1 MKNPASP
8 IKLSIVDDH
17 ILFRKAIVNLIQEE
31 FKYSFTIE
39 ANNGID
45 LIVKLRQ
52 TDHADLPDIVL
63 VDINMPEMDGF
74 ETVNWL
80 KKNHPQMKIL
90 VLSMYEDDLTI
101 IRMLRM
107 GVHGYLT
114 KNAEPEEIQAAID
127 SIMLKG
133 YYYTDLV
140 TIKLIRS
147 LNASNEQ
154 SINTNVETF
163 IPLNGREREFI
174 GFLCTEM
181 SYQEIADEMELSTR
195 TIDGYRDALFEKIG
209 VKTRVG
215 VVLWAIKYN
224 ILTV

>member
-17 ILFRKAIVNLIQEE
+17 VLFRKAIVNLIQEE

-63 VDINMPEMDGF
+63 ADINMPEMDGF